1 MDAAELEQVRRARG
15 GDAEA
20 FRGIVDAYSR
30 PLWRAAFRVLDDAAA
45 AEDAVQEAFLRAWR
59 ALDRFDE
66 RAELSTW
73 LYRIAINA
81 AIDLRRERGR
91 REAFAGNLPEDFSGQ
106 VTVRSTEADPHRHA
120 FSRQLVDRAQQAIAT
135 LPENERVA
143 ILLRHFEG
151 RSTAEIAR
159 ALGGDENA
167 AKQAVFRAVHK
178 LRAVLT
184 PLMEVSRGES
194 A

>member
-1 MDAAELEQVRRARG
+1 MDAVELERVNRARA

-30 PLWRAAFRVLDDAAA
+30 PLWRAAFRILGDSAA
-45 AEDAVQEAFLRAWR
+45 AEDAVQDAFVRAWK

-73 LYRIAINA
+73 LYKIAINA
-81 AIDLRRERGR
+81 AIDVRRERKR
-91 REAFAGNLPEDFSGQ
+91 RETLAGPLPEDFDGQ
-106 VTVRSTEADPHRHA
+106 ATVRSTEADPHRQA
-120 FSRQLVDRAQQAIAT
+120 YWREMVDRAQEAIAK
-135 LPENERVA
+135 LPENERTA

-151 RSTAEIAR
+151 RSIAEIAQ
-159 ALGGDENA
+159 ALGGGENA

-184 PLMEVSRGES
+184 PLMEVSRHES